1 MKCPREKA
9 VFPPRANARMK
20 PDFGIRCRFFPFL
33 AYSILAATLAACTP
47 PPSSP
52 GAQSAMQLAAVPV
65 TYGGEIASFDNG
77 NLVEFPFLDTYRG
90 MEGERWLGRPFTRAF
105 ADPDLGWTLQI
116 FEYGVLAQDPGDG
129 HIFLLK
135 ISDLLGRRQGGV
147 TPRKESACSDAQET
161 GHNLCYE
168 FREYI
173 RVAGI
178 QHFGQPVAEM
188 TMDPDGILFQ
198 DFEYARLY
206 WISGGI
212 IRERCGETFF
222 LQRGYDR
229 SLREPAISAAGPAA
243 GVTRLYASLAR
254 PTLRPGEMQTL
265 QVALTDPTG
274 AGVPGVALQVT
285 LEKNGQALLEI
296 SLPPT
301 DSSGMA
307 SLSFKVP
314 EADPGTRIRVIVRGT
329 WESNPLESV
338 VEFEVW
344 W

>member
-1 MKCPREKA
+1 
-9 VFPPRANARMK
+9 MK
-20 PDFGIRCRFFPFL
+20 PDIGSRYRFFSLPAFSL
-33 AYSILAATLAACTP
+33 LAATLAACTP

-52 GAQSAMQLAAVPV
+52 GAQSALQIAAVPV
-65 TYGGEIASFDNG
+65 TYSGEIASFDNG

-90 MEGERWLGRPFTRAF
+90 MQGERWLGRPFTRTF

-116 FEYGVLAQDPGDG
+116 YEYGVLAQDPGDG
-129 HIFLLK
+129 HIFLPK
-135 ISDLLGRRQGGV
+135 ISDLLRRRQGGV
-147 TPRKESACSDAQET
+147 PPQKDSACSYSQET

-168 FREYI
+168 FREYV

-178 QHFGQPVAEM
+178 EHFGPPVSEM

-198 DFEYARLY
+198 DFEYARLQ
-206 WISGGI
+206 WVAGGI
-212 IRERCGETFF
+212 VRERCGETFF
-222 LQRGYDR
+222 AQRGYDR
-229 SLREPAISAAGPAA
+229 SLREPAVSAAGPAA

-274 AGVPGVALQVT
+274 AGIPGVALQVI
-285 LEKNGQALLEI
+285 LEKNGKALLEI

-329 WESNPLESV
+329 WESAPLESV